1 MFKLSKKGD
10 FVIAVAV
17 LISAA
22 AVCAVFFVP
31 RKSGGTVVI
40 TQNNRT
46 VYKNSVYVNNTVELE
61 DNTVLIKNGRV
72 KMQSAGCK
80 NQVCVKHTEIS
91 RRGESIICLPNK
103 VIAEIR

>member
-1 MFKLSKKGD
+1 MSKKGD
-10 FVIAVAV
+10 FIIAVAV

-22 AVCAVFFVP
+22 AACAVFFVP
-31 RKSGGTVVI
+31 QKSGGTVVI

-72 KMQSAGCK
+72 KMQSADCK
-80 NQVCVKHTEIS
+80 NQICVEHKAIS